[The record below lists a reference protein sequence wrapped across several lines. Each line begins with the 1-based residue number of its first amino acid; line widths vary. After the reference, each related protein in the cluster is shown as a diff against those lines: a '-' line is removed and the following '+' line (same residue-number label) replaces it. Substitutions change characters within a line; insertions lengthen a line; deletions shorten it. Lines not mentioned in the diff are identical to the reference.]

1 MKINIIFTRIDITF
15 WGYLF
20 FCIRSILNDRKKFRV
35 FLCRKEKPFLEMNL
49 NAFQSIGLCE
59 AEIMIPP
66 LAFERLT
73 TAFVVGV
80 GTSPRVKTEFPEAN
94 NAEVRSDSK

>member
-1 MKINIIFTRIDITF
+1 MMDKSF
-15 WGYLF
+15 LF
-20 FCIRSILNDRKKFRV
+20 SSAEKK
-35 FLCRKEKPFLEMNL
+35 KPFLEMNL

-59 AEIMIPP
+59 AEIIIPP
-66 LAFERLT
+66 LAFERFT

-80 GTSPRVKTEFPEAN
+80 GTSPNVKTEFPEAN